1 MQRQDL
7 ELRAQ
12 ERAKA
17 ERTRI
22 IKLVG
27 QDLYL
32 ARSRSMEPGAFF
44 QLTVSPWGA
53 IHCEC
58 PAFLYR
64 RVCKHAEA
72 LKTKLAR
79 SQSRS
84 SSGGRR

>member
-44 QLTVSPWGA
+44 QLSVSPWGD
-53 IHCEC
+53 IRCEC
-58 PAFLYR
+58 PAFLFR
-64 RVCKHAEA
+64 RVCKHAAA
-72 LKTKLAR
+72 LKAKLAR
-79 SQSRS
+79 SRPANFPR
-84 SSGGRR
+84 GHR